1 MNVHLQAEYEY
12 QVGGSLR
19 VGAPS
24 YVTRQADEDLYKALK
39 AGQFCYVLNSRQM
52 GKSSLRVQT
61 MHRLKAEGMICV
73 AIDMTRIGS
82 EHITPQQW
90 YEQVISEL
98 WRGANLIGKVNLKA
112 WFEEQGDR
120 SSIQLLIRFIEEVL
134 LVQLPGS
141 IVIFIDEIDSV
152 LGLNFSVNDFFALIR
167 ACYNYRVDNPAY
179 QRLTF
184 CLLGVASPSDLMTDK
199 TRTPFNIGQAITL
212 NGFRFEEAQ
221 GLAAGLAEHVTEPQA
236 ALQEILDWTGGQP
249 FLTQKICRSL
259 AESTSS
265 SAHQCVN

>member
-1 MNVHLQAEYEY
+1 
-12 QVGGSLR
+12 
-19 VGAPS
+19 
-24 YVTRQADEDLYKALK
+24 
-39 AGQFCYVLNSRQM
+39 
-52 GKSSLRVQT
+52 LRVQT

-98 WRGANLIGKVNLKA
+98 WRGANLIGKVNLKD

-134 LVQLPGS
+134 LAQLPGA

-152 LGLNFSVNDFFALIR
+152 LGLSFSVNDFFALIR
-167 ACYNYRVDNPAY
+167 ACYNYRVDNLAY

-221 GLAAGLAEHVTEPQA
+221 GLAAGLAEHVAEPQV
-236 ALQEILDWTGGQP
+236 ALQEILNWTGGQP

-265 SAHQCVN
+265 SAHQCVNDFIKNWTSQDEPEHLRTIRDRLLRDQKLASGLLGLKFPPMTAKDSRNYVCQD